1 MKLKTIEKHR
11 HRRLAICDAAIDLG
25 RLRDA
30 VEDQDDWEAIMAHV
44 LSPTSELDDSFRPGA
59 IAASK
64 VLDTLKRAVGAP
76 EYSGAEQEVSELLE
90 NAEELKALEEERAA
104 WVAVYVG
111 AIGIRERLDALRKK
125 WGAAKFD
132 EDSVELDVF
141 DKLELEPRE
150 LSRRKEIEL
159 AKYDAT
165 AQVLAIL
172 GALKTRFGKDYE
184 EYDVESEVLNLLEQT
199 PRELAQGREH
209 EELRWGMV
217 AALKQENE
225 AIAKRAGSWDASD
238 VEERLYEL
246 VGGED

>member
-25 RLRDA
+25 
-30 VEDQDDWEAIMAHV
+30 
-44 LSPTSELDDSFRPGA
+44 
-59 IAASK
+59 
-64 VLDTLKRAVGAP
+64 
-76 EYSGAEQEVSELLE
+76 
-90 NAEELKALEEERAA
+90 
-104 WVAVYVG
+104 
-111 AIGIRERLDALRKK
+111 
-125 WGAAKFD
+125 
-132 EDSVELDVF
+132 
-141 DKLELEPRE
+141 
-150 LSRRKEIEL
+150 
-159 AKYDAT
+159 
-165 AQVLAIL
+165 
-172 GALKTRFGKDYE
+172 KTRFGKDYE